1 MNFDFAEILSHH
13 LVDHKTSHK
22 VVATVAGLPVDL
34 GFSPLIRTMWIAC
47 AIAIVGLTFAA
58 RSESSL
64 ARVMR
69 SMFEPMALFVR
80 DEILEPIFGHHAG
93 HYLPYFLTLF
103 FFLLTC
109 NLLGLVPTMTGVTAN
124 PWVTAG
130 MAICTFGL
138 IQYAGVKEQGLASYV
153 VHIVPG
159 GVPTVL
165 WPLLFVIE
173 VFGMFAK
180 CISLCIR
187 LFANMLAGHVVS
199 LAFLCMIFIF
209 AEMHKGIGAGMIL
222 PSVGMALFIYM
233 MDVLVSF
240 LQAYIFTFL
249 TALFVGGAV
258 HPH

>member
-1 MNFDFAEILSHH
+1 MNFEHILAHH
-13 LVDHKTSHK
+13 LVDRKFSHFI
-22 VVATVAGLPVDL
+22 VGHLPLLGAVDL
-34 GFSPLIRTMWIAC
+34 GLSPLIVTMWIAC
-47 AIAIVGLTFAA
+47 AIAVLALAFAA
-58 RSESSL
+58 HSESAPATV
-64 ARVMR
+64 ARGL
-69 SMFEPMALFVR
+69 FEPLALFVR
-80 DEILEPIFGHHAG
+80 DDVLEPIFGHHAG
-93 HYLPYFLTLF
+93 YYLPYFLTLF

-109 NLLGLVPTMTGVTAN
+109 NLLGLVPHASGVTAN
-124 PWVTAG
+124 PNVTAA
-130 MAICTFGL
+130 MALCTFGL
-138 IQYAGVKEQGLASYV
+138 IQYAGIKEQGFVSYL

-159 GVPTVL
+159 GVPIAL

-187 LFANMLAGHVVS
+187 LFANMLAGHIVS

-209 AEMHKGIGAGMIL
+209 AEMSKVAGAGMIV
-222 PSVGMALFIYM
+222 PSVGLALFIYV

>member
-1 MNFDFAEILSHH
+1 MNFEHILAHH
-13 LVDHKTSHK
+13 LVDHKTSHYI
-22 VVATVAGLPVDL
+22 VATVAGLPIDL
-34 GFSPLIRTMWIAC
+34 GFSPLLRTMWIAC
-47 AIAIVGLTFAA
+47 AVAIVSLTFAA
-58 RSESSL
+58 RSESGFARSL
-64 ARVMR
+64 R
-69 SMFEPMALFVR
+69 SLFEPLALFVR
-80 DEILEPIFGHHAG
+80 DDLLEPIFGHHAG

-109 NLLGLVPTMTGVTAN
+109 NLLGLVPHMSGVTAN

-138 IQYAGVKEQGLASYV
+138 IQYAGIKEQGLGSYV

-159 GVPTVL
+159 GVPLVL

-180 CISLCIR
+180 CLSLCIR

-199 LAFLCMIFIF
+199 LAFICMIFIF
-209 AEMHKGIGAGMIL
+209 AEMSKVAGAGMIV
-222 PSVGMALFIYM
+222 PSVGLALFIYT

>member
-1 MNFDFAEILSHH
+1 MNFETILAHH

-22 VVATVAGLPVDL
+22 VIATLGPLGDVDM

-47 AIAIVGLTFAA
+47 AVAIISLTFAA

-69 SMFEPMALFVR
+69 SMFEPLALFVR

-93 HYLPYFLTLF
+93 FYLPYFLTLF

-109 NLLGLVPTMTGVTAN
+109 NLLGLVPSMKGVTAN

-138 IQYAGVKEQGLASYV
+138 IQFAGVKEQGLVSYV

-159 GVPTVL
+159 GVPLIL

-209 AEMHKGIGAGMIL
+209 AEMGKAVGAGMIV
-222 PSVGMALFIYM
+222 PSVGLALFIYT

>member
-1 MNFDFAEILSHH
+1 MNFEHILAHH

-22 VVATVAGLPVDL
+22 VIATVAGLPVDMGL
-34 GFSPLIRTMWIAC
+34 SPLIRTMWIAC
-47 AIAIVGLTFAA
+47 GIAIAGLTFAA
-58 RSESSL
+58 RSESGL

-69 SMFEPMALFVR
+69 SMFEPLALFVR

-109 NLLGLVPTMTGVTAN
+109 NLLGLVPHMAGVTAN
-124 PWVTAG
+124 PWVTAA

-138 IQYAGVKEQGLASYV
+138 IQYAGVKEQGLVSYV
-153 VHIVPG
+153 MHIVPG
-159 GVPTVL
+159 GVPLIL

-209 AEMHKGIGAGMIL
+209 SEMNKVAGTGMIV
-222 PSVGMALFIYM
+222 PSIGLALFIYT

>member
-1 MNFDFAEILSHH
+1 MI
-13 LVDHKTSHK
+13 
-22 VVATVAGLPVDL
+22 GPVDMGL
-34 GFSPLIRTMWIAC
+34 SPAIITMWVAA
-47 AIAIVGLTFAA
+47 AIATAGISFAA
-58 RSESSL
+58 RSKTQAGRATRAL
-64 ARVMR
+64 I
-69 SMFEPMALFVR
+69 EPAMLFVR
-80 DEILEPIFGHHAG
+80 DEILEPIFGHHARF
-93 HYLPYFLTLF
+93 YLPYFLTLF

-109 NLLGLVPTMTGVTAN
+109 NLLGLVPGSVGVTAN
-124 PWVTAG
+124 INVTAA
-130 MAICTFGL
+130 MALCTFGL
-138 IQYAGVKEQGLASYV
+138 IQFAGVKEQGLVPYI

-159 GVPTVL
+159 GVPLIL

-209 AEMHKGIGAGMIL
+209 AEMSKAAGAGMTV
-222 PSVGMALFIYM
+222 PAVGLALFIYT

>member
-1 MNFDFAEILSHH
+1 MNFEQILAHH

-22 VVATVAGLPVDL
+22 VVAVIAGLPVDL

-47 AIAIVGLTFAA
+47 AVAIVSLTFAA
-58 RSESSL
+58 RSQSSL

-69 SMFEPMALFVR
+69 SMFEPVALFVR
-80 DEILEPIFGHHAG
+80 DDILKPIFGHHAG

-109 NLLGLVPTMTGVTAN
+109 NLLGLVPQMSAVTAN

-138 IQYAGVKEQGLASYV
+138 IQYAGVKEQGLVSYV

-159 GVPTVL
+159 GVPLIL

-173 VFGMFAK
+173 VFGLFAK

-209 AEMHKGIGAGMIL
+209 AEMSKAIGVGMIV
-222 PSVGMALFIYM
+222 PSVGLALFIYT

>member
-1 MNFDFAEILSHH
+1 MNFEHILAHH
-13 LVDHKTSHK
+13 LVDHKFSHL
-22 VVATVAGLPVDL
+22 VVATIPLLGKVDL
-34 GFSPLIRTMWIAC
+34 GLSPLIVTMWIAC
-47 AIAIVGLTFAA
+47 AIAVLGLAFAA
-58 RSESSL
+58 RSESGAARL
-64 ARVMR
+64 ARGL
-69 SMFEPMALFVR
+69 FEPLALFVR
-80 DEILEPIFGHHAG
+80 DDILEPIFGHHAG

-109 NLLGLVPTMTGVTAN
+109 NLLGLVPHASGVTAN
-124 PWVTAG
+124 PNVTAA
-130 MAICTFGL
+130 MALCTFGL
-138 IQYAGVKEQGLASYV
+138 IQYAGIKEQGLVSYI

-159 GVPTVL
+159 GVPLAL

-187 LFANMLAGHVVS
+187 LFANMLAGHIVS

-209 AEMHKGIGAGMIL
+209 AEMSKAAGTGMIL
-222 PSVGMALFIYM
+222 PSVGLALFIYV

>member
-1 MNFDFAEILSHH
+1 MNFDFANILSHH

-47 AIAIVGLTFAA
+47 GIAIVGLTFAA

-69 SMFEPMALFVR
+69 SMFEPLALFVR

-138 IQYAGVKEQGLASYV
+138 IQYAGIKEQGLVSYV

-159 GVPTVL
+159 GVPLIL

-209 AEMHKGIGAGMIL
+209 SEMSQAVGTGMII
-222 PSVGMALFIYM
+222 PSVGLALFIYT

>member
-1 MNFDFAEILSHH
+1 MNIEHILAHH
-13 LVDHKTSHK
+13 LVDHKFNHL
-22 VVATVAGLPVDL
+22 VVASLGPLGVLDL
-34 GFSPLIRTMWIAC
+34 GLSPLIVTMWVAC
-47 AIAIVGLTFAA
+47 AIAILALTFAA
-58 RSESSL
+58 RSESAAARL
-64 ARVMR
+64 ARG
-69 SMFEPMALFVR
+69 MFEPLMLFVR
-80 DEILEPIFGHHAG
+80 DELIEPSFGHHTDF
-93 HYLPYFLTLF
+93 YLPYFLTLF

-109 NLLGLVPTMTGVTAN
+109 NLLGLVPKASGVTAN
-124 PWVTAG
+124 PNVTAA
-130 MAICTFGL
+130 MALCTFGL
-138 IQYAGVKEQGLASYV
+138 IQFAGVKEQGLGSYL

-159 GVPTVL
+159 GVPWWL

-173 VFGMFAK
+173 LFGMIAK

-209 AEMHKGIGAGMIL
+209 AEMNRIAGVGAIVPALGL
-222 PSVGMALFIYM
+222 ALFIYV

-240 LQAYIFTFL
+240 LQAYIFTIL

>member
-1 MNFDFAEILSHH
+1 MNFESILAHH

-22 VVATVAGLPVDL
+22 VVATVAGLPVDMGL
-34 GFSPLIRTMWIAC
+34 SPLIRTMWIAC
-47 AIAIVGLTFAA
+47 VIAVVALTFAA
-58 RSESSL
+58 RSQSSL
-64 ARVMR
+64 AKLMR
-69 SMFEPMALFVR
+69 AMFEPLALFVR
-80 DEILEPIFGHHAG
+80 DEILEPIFGHHAH

-109 NLLGLVPTMTGVTAN
+109 NLLGLVPTMSGVTAN

-130 MAICTFGL
+130 MAVCTFGL
-138 IQYAGVKEQGLASYV
+138 IQYAGVKEQGLVSYV

-159 GVPTVL
+159 GVPLIL

-209 AEMHKGIGAGMIL
+209 AEMHKAVGAGMIL
-222 PSVGMALFIYM
+222 PSVGLALFIYT

>member
-1 MNFDFAEILSHH
+1 MNFESILAHH

-22 VVATVAGLPVDL
+22 VIATVAGLPVDM

-47 AIAIVGLTFAA
+47 GVAIVTLTFAA

-64 ARVMR
+64 ARAMR
-69 SMFEPMALFVR
+69 SMFEPLALFVR

-109 NLLGLVPTMTGVTAN
+109 NLLGLVPSMKGVTAN
-124 PWVTAG
+124 PWVTAA

-138 IQYAGVKEQGLASYV
+138 IQYAGVKEQGLVSYV

-159 GVPTVL
+159 GVPLIL

-209 AEMHKGIGAGMIL
+209 SEMNKVAGAGMIV
-222 PSVGMALFIYM
+222 PSIGLALFIYT

>member
-1 MNFDFAEILSHH
+1 MNFEHILAHH

-22 VVATVAGLPVDL
+22 VVATVAGLPVDMGL
-34 GFSPLIRTMWIAC
+34 SPLIRTMWIAC
-47 AIAIVGLTFAA
+47 GVAIVFLTFAA
-58 RSESSL
+58 RSESGAAKL
-64 ARVMR
+64 LRA
-69 SMFEPMALFVR
+69 MFEPLALFVR
-80 DEILEPIFGHHAG
+80 DEILEPIFGHHA
-93 HYLPYFLTLF
+93 HFYLPYFLTLF

-109 NLLGLVPTMTGVTAN
+109 NLLGLVPHMSGVTAN

-138 IQYAGVKEQGLASYV
+138 IQFAGVKEQGLVSYI

-159 GVPTVL
+159 GVPLVL

-209 AEMHKGIGAGMIL
+209 AEMHRGIGTGMIV
-222 PSVGMALFIYM
+222 PSVGLALFIYT

>member
-1 MNFDFAEILSHH
+1 
-13 LVDHKTSHK
+13 
-22 VVATVAGLPVDL
+22 
-34 GFSPLIRTMWIAC
+34 
-47 AIAIVGLTFAA
+47 
-58 RSESSL
+58 
-64 ARVMR
+64 
-69 SMFEPMALFVR
+69 
-80 DEILEPIFGHHAG
+80 
-93 HYLPYFLTLF
+93 
-103 FFLLTC
+103 
-109 NLLGLVPTMTGVTAN
+109 MTGVTAN

-138 IQYAGVKEQGLASYV
+138 IQYAGVKEQGLVSYV

-159 GVPTVL
+159 GVPLIL

-209 AEMHKGIGAGMIL
+209 SEMSQAVGAGMIL
-222 PSVGMALFIYM
+222 PSVGLALFIYT

>member
-47 AIAIVGLTFAA
+47 GIAIVGLTFAA

-80 DEILEPIFGHHAG
+80 DEIIEPIFGHHAG

-130 MAICTFGL
+130 MAICTLGL
-138 IQYAGVKEQGLASYV
+138 IQYAGVKEQGFGSYI

-209 AEMHKGIGAGMIL
+209 SEMSKVVGAGMIV
-222 PSVGMALFIYM
+222 PSVGMALFIYT

-258 HPH
+258 NPH

>member
-1 MNFDFAEILSHH
+1 MNFEHILAHH
-13 LVDHKTSHK
+13 LVDHKFSHL
-22 VVATVAGLPVDL
+22 VVANLGPLGKLDL
-34 GFSPLIRTMWIAC
+34 GLSPLIVTMWIAC
-47 AIAIVGLTFAA
+47 AVAVLALTFAA
-58 RSESSL
+58 RSESAAARL
-64 ARVMR
+64 ARG
-69 SMFEPMALFVR
+69 MFEPLALFVR
-80 DEILEPIFGHHAG
+80 DDILEPIFGHHA
-93 HYLPYFLTLF
+93 HFYLPYFLTLF

-109 NLLGLVPTMTGVTAN
+109 NLLGLVPKMSGVTAN
-124 PWVTAG
+124 PNVTAA
-130 MAICTFGL
+130 MALCTFGL
-138 IQYAGVKEQGLASYV
+138 IQFAGVKEQGLGSYII
-153 VHIVPG
+153 HIVPG
-159 GVPTVL
+159 GVPWWL

-209 AEMHKGIGAGMIL
+209 AAMSKAAGLGMTV
-222 PSVGMALFIYM
+222 PAVGLALFIYV

>member
-1 MNFDFAEILSHH
+1 MNFESILAHH

-22 VVATVAGLPVDL
+22 VVATVAGLPVDMGL
-34 GFSPLIRTMWIAC
+34 SPLIRTMWIAC
-47 AIAIVGLTFAA
+47 AIAIVALTFAA
-58 RSESSL
+58 RSQSNL

-69 SMFEPMALFVR
+69 SMFEPLALFVR
-80 DEILEPIFGHHAG
+80 DEILEPIFGHHA
-93 HYLPYFLTLF
+93 HFYLPYFLTLF

-109 NLLGLVPTMTGVTAN
+109 NLLGLVPHMGGVTAN

-138 IQYAGVKEQGLASYV
+138 IQFAGVKEQGLVSYV

-159 GVPTVL
+159 GVPLVL
-165 WPLLFVIE
+165 WPVLFVIE

-209 AEMHKGIGAGMIL
+209 SEMHKAAGVGMIV
-222 PSVGMALFIYM
+222 PSVGLALFIYT

>member
-1 MNFDFAEILSHH
+1 MNFESILSHH
-13 LVDHKTSHK
+13 LVDHKTSHN
-22 VVATVAGLPVDL
+22 VVATIAGLPVDL
-34 GFSPLIRTMWIAC
+34 GMSPLIKTMWVAC
-47 AIAIVGLTFAA
+47 LIAIALLTFAA
-58 RSESSL
+58 RSQSGAAKFLRSL
-64 ARVMR
+64 
-69 SMFEPMALFVR
+69 FEPLALFVR
-80 DEILEPIFGHHAG
+80 DEILEPIFGHHA
-93 HYLPYFLTLF
+93 HFYLPYFLSLF

-109 NLLGLVPTMTGVTAN
+109 NLLGLVPNAKAVTAN

-138 IQYAGVKEQGLASYV
+138 IQFAGVKEQGLVSYV

-159 GVPTVL
+159 GVPLIL

-187 LFANMLAGHVVS
+187 LFANILAGHIVS

-209 AEMHKGIGAGMIL
+209 AEMSKAIGAGMVL
-222 PSVGMALFIYM
+222 PSVGLALFIYT

>member
-1 MNFDFAEILSHH
+1 MNFEHILAHH

-22 VVATVAGLPVDL
+22 IVATLGPLGSVDMGL
-34 GFSPLIRTMWIAC
+34 SPLLRTMWIAC
-47 AIAIVGLTFAA
+47 VLAIVALTFAA

-69 SMFEPMALFVR
+69 SMFEPLALFVR
-80 DEILEPIFGHHAG
+80 DDILKPIFGHHAG
-93 HYLPYFLTLF
+93 FYLPYFLTLF

-109 NLLGLVPTMTGVTAN
+109 NLLGLVPHMSGVTAN

-138 IQYAGVKEQGLASYV
+138 IQFAGVKEQGLVSYV

-159 GVPTVL
+159 GVPLIL

-209 AEMHKGIGAGMIL
+209 AEMSKAFGTTMII
-222 PSVGMALFIYM
+222 PSVGLALFIYT

>member
-1 MNFDFAEILSHH
+1 MNFENILAHH
-13 LVDHKTSHK
+13 LVDHKTSHFMLGPIDIGLSPLIITMW
-22 VVATVAGLPVDL
+22 VAALVATVV
-34 GFSPLIRTMWIAC
+34 
-47 AIAIVGLTFAA
+47 LTYAA
-58 RSESSL
+58 RSKSQL
-64 ARVMR
+64 ALAMR
-69 SMFEPMALFVR
+69 AGVEPIMLFVR
-80 DEILEPIFGHHAG
+80 DEILEPIFGHHA
-93 HYLPYFLTLF
+93 HFYLPYFLTLF

-109 NLLGLVPTMTGVTAN
+109 NLLGLVPFSRGVTAN
-124 PWVTAG
+124 ISVTGAL
-130 MAICTFGL
+130 AFCTFCL
-138 IQYAGVKEQGLASYV
+138 IQFAGVKEQGLKDYV

-159 GVPTVL
+159 GVPLVL

-209 AEMHKGIGAGMIL
+209 AEMSKAAGAGMTI
-222 PSVGMALFIYM
+222 PAVGLALFIYT

>member
-1 MNFDFAEILSHH
+1 MNFEHILAHH
-13 LVDHKTSHK
+13 LVDHKSSHK
-22 VVATVAGLPVDL
+22 VIATIAGLPVDM

-47 AIAIVGLTFAA
+47 AVATIGLTFAA
-58 RSESSL
+58 RSESDL

-69 SMFEPMALFVR
+69 SMFEPLALFVR
-80 DEILEPIFGHHAG
+80 DEILEPIFGHHS
-93 HYLPYFLTLF
+93 HFYLPYFLTLF

-109 NLLGLVPTMTGVTAN
+109 NLLGLVPHMSGVTAN

-138 IQYAGVKEQGLASYV
+138 IQFAGVKEQGLVSYV

-159 GVPTVL
+159 GVPLIL

-209 AEMHKGIGAGMIL
+209 AEMSRGIGAGMIV
-222 PSVGMALFIYM
+222 PSVGLALFIYT

>member
-1 MNFDFAEILSHH
+1 MNFEHILAHH
-13 LVDHKTSHK
+13 LVDHKISHH
-22 VVATVAGLPVDL
+22 VVAQLPLLGALDL
-34 GFSPLIRTMWIAC
+34 GLSPLILTMWTAC
-47 AIAIVGLTFAA
+47 AIAVLALTFAA
-58 RSESSL
+58 RSESSAAKF
-64 ARVMR
+64 ARAL
-69 SMFEPMALFVR
+69 FEPVALFVR
-80 DEILEPIFGHHAG
+80 DDILEPIFGHHA
-93 HYLPYFLTLF
+93 HFYLPYFLTLF

-109 NLLGLVPTMTGVTAN
+109 NLLGLVPKMSGVTAN
-124 PWVTAG
+124 PNVTAA
-130 MAICTFGL
+130 MALCTFGL
-138 IQYAGVKEQGLASYV
+138 IQFAGVKEQGLFSYV
-153 VHIVPG
+153 IHIVPG
-159 GVPTVL
+159 GVPWWL

-209 AEMHKGIGAGMIL
+209 GAMSHVAGWGMTV
-222 PSVGMALFIYM
+222 PAVGLALFIYT
-233 MDVLVSF
+233 MDILVSF

>member
-1 MNFDFAEILSHH
+1 MNFADILAHH
-13 LVDHKTSHK
+13 LVDHKLNHFM
-22 VVATVAGLPVDL
+22 VGPVDL
-34 GFSPLIRTMWIAC
+34 GLSPLIITMWTAC
-47 AIAIVGLTFAA
+47 AIAICVLTFAA
-58 RSESSL
+58 RSASP
-64 ARVMR
+64 AGKAMR
-69 SMFEPMALFVR
+69 SLVEPAALFVR
-80 DEILEPIFGHHAG
+80 DDILEPIFGHHAG
-93 HYLPYFLTLF
+93 FYLPYFLTLF

-109 NLLGLVPTMTGVTAN
+109 NLLGLVPRASGVTAN
-124 PWVTAG
+124 ISVTGAL
-130 MAICTFGL
+130 ALCTFFL
-138 IQYAGVKEQGLASYV
+138 IQFAGIKEQGLVSYV

-159 GVPTVL
+159 GVPLIL

-209 AEMHKGIGAGMIL
+209 AEMNKAAGAGMTV
-222 PSVGMALFIYM
+222 PAVGLALFIYT